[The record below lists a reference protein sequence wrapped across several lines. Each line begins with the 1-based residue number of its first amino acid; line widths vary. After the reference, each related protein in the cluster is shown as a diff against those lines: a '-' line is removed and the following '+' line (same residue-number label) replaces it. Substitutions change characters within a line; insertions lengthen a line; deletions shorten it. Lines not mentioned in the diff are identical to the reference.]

1 MRACNDSATENG
13 GMADASPTD
22 GLPRL
27 ERFYTARSSLSL
39 LSDEAKGAAAENR
52 KRRRSLAFILF
63 HQLSAVALSILTLH
77 ARSQLLL
84 KAFGGDDARVAR
96 HVGVG
101 SAMVSFLDLVL
112 SPLAGRASDCF
123 GRRPMMLLLPAVSL
137 PLKLLSLSFPTA
149 LVLLVERVITD
160 SLRTLCGTTMTMTC
174 LADLYDGP
182 GYTAALGSLNAATG
196 AALVLA
202 PQLATLLIGRRGV
215 SPRRAFAGAA
225 ALAAIHYALAS
236 KFLQAE
242 AVYRYESGYI
252 AHAPKKDYGPLDFT
266 GKIAGGLRLDIRRRA
281 PFFCSDWTDAFMP
294 ENFQKSVSSILYLFI
309 AALAPAITFGSR
321 FLDGTN
327 GQFGVLEM
335 IMSTSVSGM
344 IFSST
349 AGQPLSILGATGP
362 FLAYTLVVYD
372 LAIAVDVE
380 FMPFYF
386 WTCMWC
392 SLFTI
397 LVAVFDL
404 CALMKHVTMFS
415 EDIFAGF

>member
-1 MRACNDSATENG
+1 MPWLRGSCRTWGPAATAWMQEFLGFLQGACRSDFGSRAQTSN
-13 GMADASPTD
+13 ASP
-22 GLPRL
+22 PIS
-27 ERFYTARSSLSL
+27 RSM
-39 LSDEAKGAAAENR
+39 AE
-52 KRRRSLAFILF
+52 
-63 HQLSAVALSILTLH
+63 
-77 ARSQLLL
+77 
-84 KAFGGDDARVAR
+84 
-96 HVGVG
+96 
-101 SAMVSFLDLVL
+101 
-112 SPLAGRASDCF
+112 
-123 GRRPMMLLLPAVSL
+123 
-137 PLKLLSLSFPTA
+137 
-149 LVLLVERVITD
+149 
-160 SLRTLCGTTMTMTC
+160 
-174 LADLYDGP
+174 
-182 GYTAALGSLNAATG
+182 
-196 AALVLA
+196 
-202 PQLATLLIGRRGV
+202 
-215 SPRRAFAGAA
+215 
-225 ALAAIHYALAS
+225 
-236 KFLQAE
+236 AE

-294 ENFQKSVSSILYLFI
+294 ENFQKSVSSILYLFLSSPMSAFEHVGFHIARNGCASLQGVFDVRFI

-335 IMSTSVSGM
+335 IMSTSLSGM

-380 FMPFYF
+380 LRGPKESTRSFCNIDNEQKGGFRIFFREPRFMPFYF